1 MRCHDKG
8 GASDTTHNIHYLCK
22 LEITEL
28 VLFVH
33 SCYCIIMGKKQT
45 IIGI

>member
-8 GASDTTHNIHYLCK
+8 GAVLTHNIHYLCK
-22 LEITEL
+22 LEITEH

-45 IIGI
+45 VIGI